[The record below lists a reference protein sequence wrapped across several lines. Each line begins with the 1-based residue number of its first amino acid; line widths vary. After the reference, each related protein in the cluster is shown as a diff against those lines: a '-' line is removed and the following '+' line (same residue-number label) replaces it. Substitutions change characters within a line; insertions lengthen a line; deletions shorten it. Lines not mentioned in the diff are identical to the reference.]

1 MIRRRRNSRPT
12 LATEFGRTVR
22 RSRRTV
28 AEFRAEDRDTMN
40 AANLARTYART
51 TGHAM
56 PTLRDQR
63 ATQKAI
69 NAIFLRRVG
78 DERAFWSAM
87 VTLPDNYGEERLG
100 AWYAFTRWAIKHV
113 GRNL

>member
-1 MIRRRRNSRPT
+1 MIRRRRNSRPAT
-12 LATEFGRTVR
+12 LMGAR

-28 AEFRAEDRDTMN
+28 ASMRAEDRDTMN
-40 AANLARTYART
+40 AARLARTYVRA
-51 TGHAM
+51 TGHGM
-56 PTLRDQR
+56 PTLREQR

-69 NAIFLRRVG
+69 NAVFLRRVG
-78 DERAFWSAM
+78 DEKALWSAM
-87 VTLPDNYGEERLG
+87 ITLPGNYGDEQLG